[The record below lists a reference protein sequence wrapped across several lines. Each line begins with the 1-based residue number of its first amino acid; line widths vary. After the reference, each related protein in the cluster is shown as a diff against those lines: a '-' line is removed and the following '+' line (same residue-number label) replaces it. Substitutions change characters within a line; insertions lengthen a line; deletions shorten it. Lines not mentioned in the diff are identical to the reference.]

1 MSLIPLGCTGGI
13 APAFNT
19 PLAAIVFAIEEIMGD
34 LKHRAFAGIVMVA
47 VIAAVI
53 ERSLLGSNSMFQ
65 VPPHPDSHALGTL
78 VWSLVLGL
86 LAELVPHAFVEALL
100 VVREHVKLI
109 RGRYDWKMPGVGGL
123 ATGVIGAAIFA
134 SWGKLG
140 VFGIGYSVLS
150 AALFGSLG
158 LALMG
163 FY

>member
-1 MSLIPLGCTGGI
+1 
-13 APAFNT
+13 
-19 PLAAIVFAIEEIMGD
+19 MGD
-34 LKHRAFAGIVMVA
+34 LKHPAFAGIVMVA

-53 ERSLLGSNSMFQ
+53 ERFLLGSNSMFQ